1 VRTFARPSSVSP
13 GSKRCFRR
21 TAELDVDKHDLTR
34 YSDVANRKLYA
45 APHRT
50 AMAAA
55 NSRDIV

>member
-1 VRTFARPSSVSP
+1 VSP

-50 AMAAA
+50 ATAAA